1 MIEFIKN
8 KLSLLSIIHQV
19 DGIEKN
25 VNSLASSIEQYA
37 IGALLI
43 STFMLTIFY
52 NRPDNEDDW
61 T

>member
-43 STFMLTIFY
+43 STFMLTIIY